1 MSLALLKVAREMAGA
16 SPDPQ
21 ISEVHTC
28 DLLPSRSVLHN
39 CSPISPT
46 ESEHQHWNVPQKLP
60 GFAFLPTQGFR
71 MPPQESGFLHL
82 ESRGTTL
89 APAWLT
95 LHPMLPQLFSGKRK
109 ASL

>member
-28 DLLPSRSVLHN
+28 DLLPSHSVLHN
-39 CSPISPT
+39 CSPTSPT
-46 ESEHQHWNVPQKLP
+46 ESEHKHWNVPQKLP
-60 GFAFLPTQGFR
+60 GFAFLPTQEFR

-82 ESRGTTL
+82 ESRGYYSGPCL
-89 APAWLT
+89 VDSSSNVAPTFQWKEE
-95 LHPMLPQLFSGKRK
+95 S
-109 ASL
+109 